1 MAKNKKRE
9 NIIIFCDHPE
19 CKNESVWECLHI
31 QYDKKRNIKMCD
43 LHAIEL
49 MFKLRDARIA
59 MLSEKEDSPIKT
71 V

>member
-1 MAKNKKRE
+1 
-9 NIIIFCDHPE
+9 
-19 CKNESVWECLHI
+19 
-31 QYDKKRNIKMCD
+31 MCD